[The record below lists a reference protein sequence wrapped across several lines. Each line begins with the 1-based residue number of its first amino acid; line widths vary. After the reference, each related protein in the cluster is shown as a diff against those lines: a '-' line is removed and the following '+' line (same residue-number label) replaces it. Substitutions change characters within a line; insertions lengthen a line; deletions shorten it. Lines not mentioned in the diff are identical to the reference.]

1 MYKTKRGECTSYLL
15 HRFIYNIH
23 FQIGPECDY
32 HPNILLMSVV
42 LFTGSF
48 AISFCLKNFRNT
60 GYFPG
65 SVRSLLSDFA
75 VLIAIISMTLLDY
88 ISGVETPKL
97 EVPGSFKPTWEGRD
111 WFVTHA
117 LIFTDH
123 VLSNPW

>member
-1 MYKTKRGECTSYLL
+1 MKLL
-15 HRFIYNIH
+15 
-23 FQIGPECDY
+23 QIENLTIFLLNLKVGPECDY
-32 HPNILLMSVV
+32 HPNILLMSLV

-48 AISFCLKNFRNT
+48 AISFSLKNFRNT

-75 VLIAIISMTLLDY
+75 VLIAIISMTMVDY

-117 LIFTDH
+117 QIFTDH